1 MEPTTNT
8 VERETLTLTE
18 LAERLG
24 LSMTSAY
31 VLANKDQLPI
41 PAMRVG
47 RRFLFSRRA
56 LDEVLQRQHDV
67 TSDHAA

>member
-1 MEPTTNT
+1 VEPTTP
-8 VERETLTLTE
+8 VECETLTLTE

-31 VLANKDQLPI
+31 VLANKNQLPI

-56 LDEVLQRQHDV
+56 LDDLLDRQHDD
-67 TSDHAA
+67 TTGHAA